1 MEFDKEEIGDLL
13 LSVCRSNDFNVILK
27 EENRMFLNKSQVQ
40 KWISEKLIPNTII
53 VNLDN
58 EDIVKL
64 LVFSLEITYQMFEGG
79 TRATV
84 NQKGFRERRRTFETI
99 LVDQFTGKLGEI
111 FVKRFLEKNFN
122 VNVMLDWEISQKIQ
136 QHRNDIVN
144 ASKRIS
150 IKSSSSLSA

>member
-1 MEFDKEEIGDLL
+1 VEFDKEEIGDLL

-27 EENRMFLNKSQVQ
+27 EEN

-84 NQKGFRERRRTFETI
+84 NQKGFRERRRTFKCNVG
-99 LVDQFTGKLGEI
+99 LGKYL
-111 FVKRFLEKNFN
+111 K
-122 VNVMLDWEISQKIQ
+122 
-136 QHRNDIVN
+136 
-144 ASKRIS
+144 
-150 IKSSSSLSA
+150 KSNNID

>member
-1 MEFDKEEIGDLL
+1 VEFDKEEIGDLL

-27 EENRMFLNKSQVQ
+27 EEN

-136 QHRNDIVN
+136 QYRLV
-144 ASKRIS
+144 
-150 IKSSSSLSA
+150 

>member
-27 EENRMFLNKSQVQ
+27 EEN

-136 QHRNDIVN
+136 QYRLV
-144 ASKRIS
+144 
-150 IKSSSSLSA
+150 

>member
-1 MEFDKEEIGDLL
+1 VEFDKEEIGDLL

-64 LVFSLEITYQMFEGG
+64 LVFSLEITYQMFEGD
-79 TRATV
+79 TRTTV
-84 NQKGFRERRRTFETI
+84 NQKGFRERRRTFKCN
-99 LVDQFTGKLGEI
+99 VGLGNI
-111 FVKRFLEKNFN
+111 SKN
-122 VNVMLDWEISQKIQ
+122 STT
-136 QHRNDIVN
+136 
-144 ASKRIS
+144 
-150 IKSSSSLSA
+150 